1 MIRTFTTHRI
11 RKQEELTG
19 KLWVFSPLQ
28 GESAGEQ
35 FQVPTPSCWE
45 NYPDFGLYRGEGIY
59 STQFAGEGNLRIV
72 CKGVSHTATVLLD
85 GRCIAEHYNA
95 YTAFSTV
102 VPAVPA
108 GIHTLEIIADNRFS
122 EKSALHVPNDYMSY
136 GGVTRPVVL
145 EQVADAYIEQVH
157 VTPSF
162 REGCWHARIEVTVH
176 NILRTKHSDESGGSI
191 ADEFCSVYKTAD
203 ILVTIAGETLSFPA
217 RALPAGRS
225 IHTGELAFCDVIPWS
240 CETPVLYEVEAVL
253 QKDGQPFDDLIDRF
267 GFREIRTEGKH
278 ILLNGRPLRIKG
290 LCRHEDHPQFGC
302 ALPFAAMANDLAL
315 IKHLGANSVRT
326 SHYPNDEIFLDLC
339 DEQGILVW
347 EENHARG
354 LSLEQMQNPN
364 FEPQAEQV
372 IQEMIE
378 QHYNHPSIY
387 IWGILNECA
396 SDTEYGRDCYRRQ
409 FDLIRSLDCS
419 RPCSFASCKVKCDIS
434 LGLPDVVSYN
444 IYPLWYHDTPPG
456 KYLNDLYQWVQKET
470 EGKGKPFLITE
481 IGAGGI
487 YGHRST
493 YSAKWSEEYQA
504 RALKEQIE
512 AVLSYLDCAGIYIWQ
527 FCDIR
532 ISEEG
537 WYGRPRTMNNK
548 GIVDE
553 YRRPKLCYEVVK
565 KLFEAEEIPD
575 KASHRGLPKDEISD
589 RAHRMDLSA
598 YETARFTFYSQNQ
611 EELHEIVQT
620 YINTLCYNAA
630 WDFDVTEGMEEREY
644 KTVLTFKYNGT
655 ILALNAV
662 QKLHFGYAYRKEF
675 DWRCKEK

>member
-1 MIRTFTTHRI
+1 MVRTFTTHHI

-19 KLWVFSPLQ
+19 KLWQFSPLQ
-28 GESAGEQ
+28 GESAGKI

-45 NYPDFGLYRGEGIY
+45 NYPDFGLYRGEGSY
-59 STQFAGEGNLRIV
+59 TTQFAGEGNLRIV

-95 YTAFSTV
+95 YTAFCAV
-102 VPAVPA
+102 IPNVPA

-122 EKSALHVPNDYMSY
+122 KKSALHVPNDYMSY
-136 GGVTRPVVL
+136 GGISRPVVC
-145 EQVADAYIEQVH
+145 EQVGSSFIEYIH
-157 VTPSF
+157 VTPF
-162 REGCWHARIEVTVH
+162 FQEGLWHVRVETAIRNLSGTEPVDLRI
-176 NILRTKHSDESGGSI
+176 S
-191 ADEFCSVYKTAD
+191 
-203 ILVTIAGETLSFPA
+203 IAGESLILPVQTLPS
-217 RALPAGRS
+217 GRS
-225 IHTGELAFCDVIPWS
+225 IHTGELIFHGVTPWT

-253 QKDGQPFDDLIDRF
+253 QKNGQPFDDLIDRF
-267 GFREIRTEGKH
+267 GFREVRTEGNR
-278 ILLNGRPLRIKG
+278 ILLNGKPLHIKG

-302 ALPFAAMANDLAL
+302 ALPFSAMAGDLAL

-326 SHYPNDEIFLDLC
+326 AHYPNDEIFLDLC

-364 FEPQAEQV
+364 FEQQAQQV

-378 QHYNHPSIY
+378 LHYNHPSIY

-396 SDTEYGRDCYRRQ
+396 SDTEYGRECYRRQ
-409 FDLIRSLDCS
+409 FDLLRSLDQS
-419 RPCSFASCKVKCDIS
+419 RPCSFASCKFKCDIS

-456 KYLNDLYQWVQKET
+456 EYLDDLYSWVQKET
-470 EGKGKPFLITE
+470 EGKDKPFLITE

-487 YGHRST
+487 YGHRSA
-493 YSAKWSEEYQA
+493 YSTKWSEEYQA
-504 RALKEQIE
+504 HALRQQIE
-512 AVLSYLDCAGIYIWQ
+512 SVLFYPNCSGVYVWQ

-548 GIVDE
+548 GILDE

-565 KLFEAEEIPD
+565 ELFESI
-575 KASHRGLPKDEISD
+575 R
-589 RAHRMDLSA
+589 R
-598 YETARFTFYSQNQ
+598 Y
-611 EELHEIVQT
+611 
-620 YINTLCYNAA
+620 
-630 WDFDVTEGMEEREY
+630 RE
-644 KTVLTFKYNGT
+644 
-655 ILALNAV
+655 
-662 QKLHFGYAYRKEF
+662 
-675 DWRCKEK
+675 